1 MVQYCGFIGTP
12 EIALIFVAILL
23 LFGGKKIPEL
33 AKGLGKGMKE
43 FKKAVDEEG
52 LASDLKDVASDINDF
67 KQDVGKIN
75 PKNLLKTDSKTSG
88 RKKK

>member
-1 MVQYCGFIGTP
+1 MVQTCGIIGTP
-12 EIALIFVAILL
+12 EMIMIGLAILL
-23 LFGGKKIPEL
+23 LFGGKKLPEL

-67 KQDVGKIN
+67 KQDVEKIN
-75 PKNLLKTDSKTSG
+75 PKNLLKTEGKSAA
-88 RKKK
+88 RKK